1 MDNNHQDRVRRG
13 DYEIDLKFFVTVLG
27 KCWIFLLLAAV
38 VVGLAAGVYTSFF
51 IPKKYSS
58 TVKMYVD
65 PNAQSSAGSLNNST
79 ADALA
84 ETYPPVLRHSDE
96 FAQRVA
102 LAMAKLQ
109 RDGEPMFPQWTY
121 RNVGTETAP
130 IHVADNWSRVRGM
143 MSTGI
148 MDTKIFYIT
157 ISSTDPEEAYEM
169 AKIAAEIAPEVL
181 NGTVQIGIA
190 KVIGQPML
198 DTVEDSPNLSR
209 NIILAALVAV
219 VLVYVAFFL
228 RDLFDT
234 TVYAVEDLLRFEL
247 PVLGAVPTFPNADG
261 HTPFRKNDKEG
272 RKL

>member
-1 MDNNHQDRVRRG
+1 MDNNRQDLVRRG

-38 VVGLAAGVYTSFF
+38 VVGLAAGVYTSLF
-51 IPKKYSS
+51 IPKRYSS

-65 PNAQSSAGSLNNST
+65 PNAQSSASSLNNST

-84 ETYPPVLRHSDE
+84 ETYPPVLRHSDL

-102 LAMAKLQ
+102 LEMAKLQ
-109 RDGEPMFPQWTY
+109 KDGEAMFPQWTY
-121 RNVGTETAP
+121 TVQDGAEIPVG
-130 IHVADNWSRVRGM
+130 WSRVRSM

-181 NGTVQIGIA
+181 NSTVQIGIA
-190 KVIGQPML
+190 KVIGQPAL

-209 NIILAALVAV
+209 NVILAAIVAV
-219 VLVYVAFFL
+219 ILVYVAFFL

-247 PVLGAVPTFPNADG
+247 PVLGAVPTFPNAEG
-261 HTPFRKNDKEG
+261 HGGFRRTDKEG
-272 RKL
+272 VRQ

>member
-1 MDNNHQDRVRRG
+1 MDNTHQDHVRRG

-27 KCWIFLLLAAV
+27 KCWLWILLAAV
-38 VVGLAAGVYTSFF
+38 VVGLAAGVYTSLF

-65 PNAQSSAGSLNNST
+65 PNAQSSVGSLNNST

-84 ETYPPVLRHSDE
+84 ETYPPVLRHSDL

-102 LAMAKLQ
+102 LAMAKLEKS
-109 RDGEPMFPQWTY
+109 GETMFPQWTY
-121 RNVGTETAP
+121 TVQDGTESP
-130 IHVADNWSRVRGM
+130 VGWSRVRGM

-157 ISSTDPEEAYEM
+157 ISSTDPQEAYEM

-181 NGTVQIGIA
+181 NSTVQIGIA

-198 DTVEDSPNLSR
+198 DTVEDSPNLTR
-209 NIILAALVAV
+209 NVILAAMVAA

-234 TVYAVEDLLRFEL
+234 TVYAVEDLLRFDL
-247 PVLGAVPTFPNADG
+247 PVLGAVPTFPSYEAHSG
-261 HTPFRKNDKEG
+261 FRKTDKEE
-272 RKL
+272 KPS